1 MLFKI
6 KSYSLSNVQ
15 CKKKKKKKAIIQIL
29 LAETMAT
36 V

>member
-15 CKKKKKKKAIIQIL
+15 CKKKKKKAIIQIL